1 MRVAAIPG
9 LDPTSYSRHMVHA
22 EDRVW
27 VEKNCYVDIWLEL
40 LHAARL
46 EPRAMLP
53 FVLGVDFEGDQWTF
67 YKPSHDE
74 LRDLYGVE
82 VQELNMWRPL
92 LEQATDFLGAGKLVS
107 VEADAWHLP
116 DTSGTDYRTKHTK
129 TTIVLNDLDVE
140 NQRLGYFHNAGYYAL
155 EGEDFVNTLRV
166 GFPPDPNFMPFYG
179 EFIRLDRIERGK
191 ADATLKAES
200 RALARK
206 HLSRRP
212 TTNPVERFAAR
223 FPADLAWITR
233 EGLGFYHAWA
243 FGTTRQLG
251 SAFELAA
258 IHARWLGD
266 GDAASNGRSATAF
279 EEAAAAFDKISSGM
293 KTFILKGARAVNG
306 KKALDASPIFDE
318 CAAAWTSG
326 MSALERAL

>member
-1 MRVAAIPG
+1 MRVAAIPD
-9 LDPTSYSRHMVHA
+9 LDPATYARHMVHA

-40 LHAARL
+40 LHSAKL

-67 YKPSHDE
+67 YKPGHDE
-74 LRDLYGVE
+74 LRDLYGVD

-92 LEQATDFLGAGKLVS
+92 LDQAVDFLGAGKLLS
-107 VEADAWHLP
+107 VEADAWNLP

-140 NQRLGYFHNAGYYAL
+140 RQRLGYFHNAGYYAL
-155 EGEDFVNTLRV
+155 EGDDFVAALRV
-166 GFPPDPNFMPFYG
+166 GVAPDPNYMPFYG
-179 EFIRLDRIERGK
+179 EFIRLDRVERKSDGE
-191 ADATLKAES
+191 LRAES
-200 RALARK
+200 RALAKK
-206 HLSRRP
+206 HLARRP
-212 TTNPVERFAAR
+212 KDNPVAR
-223 FPADLAWITR
+223 FGARFTTDLAWITKQ
-233 EGLGFYHAWA
+233 GLGFYHAWA

-258 IHARWLGD
+258 IHARWLGE
-266 GDAASNGRSATAF
+266 GDANAAHF
-279 EEAAAAFDKISSGM
+279 EEAAISFDKISTSM

-306 KKALDASPIFDE
+306 KKPLDASAMFE
-318 CAAAWTSG
+318 ETAAAWSSG
-326 MSALERAL
+326 MAALERAL